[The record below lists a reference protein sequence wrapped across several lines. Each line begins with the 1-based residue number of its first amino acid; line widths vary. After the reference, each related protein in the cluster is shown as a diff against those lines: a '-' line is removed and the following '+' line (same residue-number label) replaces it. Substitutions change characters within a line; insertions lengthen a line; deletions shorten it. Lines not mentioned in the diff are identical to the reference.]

1 MRPAWFGVKDVPF
14 KQMWADDEHWY
25 PLFMAEETF
34 VGTFTFTQTT
44 KLVKFHLRTTDD
56 LSTV

>member
-1 MRPAWFGVKDVPF
+1 
-14 KQMWADDEHWY
+14 
-25 PLFMAEETF
+25 MAEETF